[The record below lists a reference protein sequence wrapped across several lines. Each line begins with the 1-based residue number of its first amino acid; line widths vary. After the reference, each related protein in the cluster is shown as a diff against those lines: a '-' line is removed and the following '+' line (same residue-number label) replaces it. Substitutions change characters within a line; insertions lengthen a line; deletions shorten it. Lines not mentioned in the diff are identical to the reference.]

1 MKKKKITSDYLKK
14 NFPRCCL
21 LSNPLTVKTYNK
33 MAGEYGE
40 KVLMNRL
47 RLVEMFLQYED
58 FFSIEITVKSIVF
71 YIGLYADGEL

>member
-1 MKKKKITSDYLKK
+1 M
-14 NFPRCCL
+14 